1 MEDHLMNNK
10 QQGIALVM
18 VLVFLTL
25 LTLISTTAMQQ
36 NALQF
41 AMIGNTQEQSQSFA
55 SAENI
60 LKLAEQNIEQLR
72 WSPARIANPAGPA
85 ECRETTPNSKVYGLI
100 PPGTTINLG
109 IAGSTVEIRSWWC
122 QNNPDTAI
130 ALADAPA
137 TIDRDGNGAT
147 DADDL
152 RYGRS
157 ASCTLN
163 EVCPTIPTSG
173 FAPFPDTFPLAA
185 DDATLGFNEIGCGT
199 ELYTIRVTF
208 IQQNE
213 SNAERVVES
222 KFAVKCLEVGN

>member
-1 MEDHLMNNK
+1 MHNQ

-41 AMIGNTQEQSQSFA
+41 SMIGNTQEQSQSFT

-60 LKLAEQNIEQLR
+60 LKLAENQINQLR
-72 WSPARIANPAGPA
+72 WSDARRANPSDASTIT
-85 ECRETTPNSKVYGLI
+85 ECKASGGNYNLI

-109 IAGSTVEIRSWWC
+109 IAGATVAVTGWWC
-122 QNNPDTAI
+122 QNNPTDGQ
-130 ALADAPA
+130 A
-137 TIDRDGNGAT
+137 T
-147 DADDL
+147 
-152 RYGRS
+152 
-157 ASCTLN
+157 SCKPSET
-163 EVCPTIPTSG
+163 CPTIPTSG
-173 FAPFPDTFPLAA
+173 FAPGNTTTNYP
-185 DDATLGFNEIGCGT
+185 EIGCGT

-208 IQQNE
+208 AQQNN

-222 KFAVKCLEVGN
+222 KYAVKCLKPGT